1 MKRFEFA
8 SGVAYRLLRR
18 SVPSQ
23 SQKGVLTMKN
33 AKRVVLTT
41 VSALAFTAT
50 GWGIPRE
57 IPNARPDTTKEQNAA
72 QPQSV
77 TGKIAS
83 FDKSSLTLNV
93 VASQIN
99 ASGLQPAQQAAKT
112 MTFLIDKNTTVEG
125 TLKVDSNAAVTY
137 REDNGSNIAI
147 SVSVTP

>member
-1 MKRFEFA
+1 
-8 SGVAYRLLRR
+8 
-18 SVPSQ
+18 
-23 SQKGVLTMKN
+23 MKN
-33 AKRVVLTT
+33 VKRVVLTI
-41 VSALAFTAT
+41 VSALAFAAT

-57 IPNARPDTTKEQNAA
+57 VPNARADSAREQNTA

-99 ASGLQPAQQAAKT
+99 ASGHQLAQPANTSKT

>member
-1 MKRFEFA
+1 
-8 SGVAYRLLRR
+8 
-18 SVPSQ
+18 
-23 SQKGVLTMKN
+23 MKN

-57 IPNARPDTTKEQNAA
+57 IPNARPDSTKEQNTA

-93 VASQIN
+93 VASQNN
-99 ASGLQPAQQAAKT
+99 ASGHQLVKQPNTAKT
-112 MTFLIDKNTTVEG
+112 MTFIIDKNTTVEG

-147 SVSVTP
+147 SVSVAP

>member
-1 MKRFEFA
+1 
-8 SGVAYRLLRR
+8 
-18 SVPSQ
+18 
-23 SQKGVLTMKN
+23 MKN

-41 VSALAFTAT
+41 VSALAFAAT

-57 IPNARPDTTKEQNAA
+57 IPNAHPDSAKEQNAA

-93 VASQIN
+93 VATQIN
-99 ASGLQPAQQAAKT
+99 AVAHRTQEPNTAKT

-125 TLKVDSNAAVTY
+125 TLKVNSSAAVTY